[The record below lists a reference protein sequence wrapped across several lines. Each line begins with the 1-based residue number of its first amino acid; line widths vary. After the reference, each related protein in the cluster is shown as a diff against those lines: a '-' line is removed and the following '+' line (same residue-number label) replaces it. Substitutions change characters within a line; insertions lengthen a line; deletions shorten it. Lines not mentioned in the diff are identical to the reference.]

1 MEGKVSKMLFGY
13 EQTGPG
19 CRPRG
24 RWNRLDKDCGGWIN
38 LLSRMVKRRL
48 NVTLQ
53 DLGITAIQSRV
64 MFYIMDHC
72 AAGPVFQ
79 RDVEQAFSL
88 SRSTATG
95 ILQQLEKKGFLRRES
110 VASDAR
116 LKSLVPTGRAA
127 ELDAQVRAGLRQTE
141 ALLTRGL
148 SDGQVQLF
156 RETAAAMARNLE
168 QAEAAG
174 S

>member
-1 MEGKVSKMLFGY
+1 ME
-13 EQTGPG
+13 
-19 CRPRG
+19 
-24 RWNRLDKDCGGWIN
+24 KDCGAQIN
-38 LLSRMVKRRL
+38 LLSRMLKRRL

-53 DLGITAIQSRV
+53 GLGITAIQSRV

-72 AAGPVFQ
+72 PAGPVFQ

-95 ILQQLEKKGFLRRES
+95 ILQQLEEKDLLRRES
-110 VASDAR
+110 VPSDAR
-116 LKSLVPTGRAA
+116 LKNLVPTPRAA
-127 ELDAQVRAGLRQTE
+127 ELDAEVRACLRQSE
-141 ALLTRGL
+141 AVLTRGL

-156 RETAAAMARNLE
+156 KETPATMAANLE
-168 QAEAAG
+168 QAGTDG